1 MVFVIHRI
9 NGLDGLSNV
18 YVLLQQFGGW
28 FGDLVASSRA
38 VVPLVTLGG
47 LCWEDN
53 GWENFSLKHK
63 LNLMN

>member
-38 VVPLVTLGG
+38 VVPILTLGG
-47 LCWEDN
+47 EVGDRLCR
-53 GWENFSLKHK
+53 G
-63 LNLMN
+63 LMLGREWVGEF